1 MTTCHP
7 GIKETMETNLCFFS
21 RQRQTPYTSDLS
33 LAAFGLWLTSNF
45 SEQEGEFWIQGAWNG
60 TWVVVSVAPVVSCSS
75 SELPAVG
82 HCKHISSQNVFF
94 PYLGLLKQG
103 LLFSCFS
110 LLYIM
115 MIDSPAEFVWFGFFA
130 PNCDSPHFRS
140 CLMHTGS
147 TGALCSQLVIFSLE
161 WPEITHHLLPPSRN
175 TQSRQWKRI
184 SAGLLS
190 VGRHEFVPL

>member
-45 SEQEGEFWIQGAWNG
+45 SEQQGEIWIQGAWNG

-82 HCKHISSQNVFF
+82 HCKRISSQNVFF
-94 PYLGLLKQG
+94 SYLGLLTQG

-115 MIDSPAEFVWFGFFA
+115 MIDSPAEFVF
-130 PNCDSPHFRS
+130 
-140 CLMHTGS
+140 
-147 TGALCSQLVIFSLE
+147 LCQTVIVLILE
-161 WPEITHHLLPPSRN
+161 VVWCTLEVLELSVRNFLIGMTWNNTPTSPPSRN

-184 SAGLLS
+184 SAGRLS

>member
-94 PYLGLLKQG
+94 P
-103 LLFSCFS
+103 
-110 LLYIM
+110 
-115 MIDSPAEFVWFGFFA
+115 
-130 PNCDSPHFRS
+130 
-140 CLMHTGS
+140 
-147 TGALCSQLVIFSLE
+147 
-161 WPEITHHLLPPSRN
+161 
-175 TQSRQWKRI
+175 I
-184 SAGLLS
+184 SACLNRVCCSLVFYCYTLWWLTVQPSLFGLVFLRQIVIVLILEVVWCTLEVLELS
-190 VGRHEFVPL
+190 VHNL

>member
-45 SEQEGEFWIQGAWNG
+45 SEQEGEIWIQGAWNG

-94 PYLGLLKQG
+94 SYLGLLTQG

-110 LLYIM
+110 LLYI
-115 MIDSPAEFVWFGFFA
+115 SVW
-130 PNCDSPHFRS
+130 C
-140 CLMHTGS
+140 T
-147 TGALCSQLVIFSLE
+147 LE
-161 WPEITHHLLPPSRN
+161 LLELSVRNFLIGMTWNNTPTSPPSCN

-184 SAGLLS
+184 SAGRLS